1 MLSAKKMA
9 AYRGPA
15 AGLLTRVYDH
25 DFLLNAGGAET
36 PISRLILTATHTG
49 DAGRVVFIFWPLL
62 VLMVLGRALRLAA
75 LKLLAP
81 NRSG

>member
-1 MLSAKKMA
+1 ML
-9 AYRGPA
+9 
-15 AGLLTRVYDH
+15 TWVYDH

-49 DAGRVVFIFWPLL
+49 DAGRVVLIFWPLL